1 VDHPEQRLAA
11 LVAHHAELRLCRD
24 CPRMKGPPVH
34 GEAVLSPVLLLGQ
47 APGTREIEQAR
58 PFCWTAGKTLF
69 GWFAGIG
76 LNEPAF
82 RQAVYMSAVCRCFP
96 GKQPAGG
103 DRAPDRSEVAACARW
118 WQQEIA
124 LLRPRLIIAVGKLA
138 IAQFV
143 PVVRLDA
150 VIGRRW
156 PLVSGPG
163 AGADLIPLPHP
174 SGASTWFKTEPGR
187 SLLPRALELIGAHP
201 AWQTLVSDQSD
212 ASGMTR

>member
-1 VDHPEQRLAA
+1 
-11 LVAHHAELRLCRD
+11 
-24 CPRMKGPPVH
+24 MTGPPVH

-47 APGTREIEQAR
+47 APGTREIEQGR

-76 LNEPAF
+76 LDEQAF

-96 GKQPAGG
+96 GKQPGGG
-103 DRAPDRSEVAACARW
+103 DRAPDRSEVAACTRW
-118 WQQEIA
+118 WQQEVA
-124 LLRPRLIIAVGKLA
+124 LVRPRLIIPVGKLA

-150 VIGRRW
+150 VIGRGW
-156 PLVSGPG
+156 SLASGPG
-163 AGADLIPLPHP
+163 QGADLIPLPHP

-187 SLLPRALELIGAHP
+187 SLLPQALELIGAHP
-201 AWQTLVSDQSD
+201 AWQDIAHGISSV
-212 ASGMTR
+212 

>member
-1 VDHPEQRLAA
+1 
-11 LVAHHAELRLCRD
+11 
-24 CPRMKGPPVH
+24 MKGPPVH

-69 GWFAGIG
+69 GWFSGIG
-76 LNEPAF
+76 LDEQAF

-96 GKQPAGG
+96 GKQAGGG

-118 WQQEIA
+118 WQQETA

-156 PLVSGPG
+156 PLASGPG

-187 SLLPRALELIGAHP
+187 SLLPRALELIGAHS
-201 AWQTLVSDQSD
+201 AWQTLVSDQSKV
-212 ASGMTR
+212 SGMTR